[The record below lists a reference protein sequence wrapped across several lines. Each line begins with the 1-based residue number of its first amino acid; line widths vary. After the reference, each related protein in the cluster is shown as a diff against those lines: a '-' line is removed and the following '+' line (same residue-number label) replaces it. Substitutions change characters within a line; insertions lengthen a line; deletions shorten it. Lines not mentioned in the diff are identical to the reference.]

1 MAVIDLIYSRN
12 DALNV
17 NPQGGQSHLS
27 EGGSDWLWAVM
38 ACFSL
43 ALLVYYALCFRLP
56 WLSNWAPVFL
66 SSSAALKS
74 NKSNPG
80 SYFRNLIVRDAGFVG
95 RLFDW
100 I

>member
-12 DALNV
+12 DALNI

-43 ALLVYYALCFRLP
+43 ALRSELLRTT
-56 WLSNWAPVFL
+56 
-66 SSSAALKS
+66 
-74 NKSNPG
+74 
-80 SYFRNLIVRDAGFVG
+80 
-95 RLFDW
+95 
-100 I
+100 

>member
-43 ALLVYYALCFRLP
+43 AL
-56 WLSNWAPVFL
+56 
-66 SSSAALKS
+66 
-74 NKSNPG
+74 
-80 SYFRNLIVRDAGFVG
+80 VRRPCESLRRKVS
-95 RLFDW
+95 R
-100 I
+100 